1 MSRGDTRQS
10 AAEKPPQS
18 RSQQARGR
26 KERPGTCKP
35 LVGCVPQTLGVSLTQ
50 AGPEGGCR

>member
-10 AAEKPPQS
+10 AAEKPSQS